1 MPRLSIEARF
11 RVISLCLSGYS
22 ISAISQ
28 RLREENV
35 FISQRAL
42 YSLVEKYRRKGT
54 VRDLPRGKRP
64 AVVTEE
70 MKVFIEEQLQR
81 NDELTSTSIKRLL
94 AERWPH
100 AEVSTATIKRVRRNW
115 VGCTPD
121 LTTANFYVMYGTV
134 LMWLVVIILC
144 NSLRSTRGR
153 GSFGVK
159 SS

>member
-35 FISQRAL
+35 CISQRAL
-42 YSLVEKYRRKGT
+42 YYLVEKYRRKGT

-64 AVVTEE
+64 AVITEE

-94 AERWPH
+94 AERWPR
-100 AEVSTATIKRVRRNW
+100 AEVSTATIKRVRRKLGW
-115 VGCTPD
+115 VCTRPHYCQLLRD
-121 LTTANFYVMYGTV
+121 VWYCTYVA
-134 LMWLVVIILC
+134 C
-144 NSLRSTRGR
+144 NYNPL
-153 GSFGVK
+153 
-159 SS
+159 

>member
-54 VRDLPRGKRP
+54 VRDSPRGKRP
-64 AVVTEE
+64 AVITEE

-94 AERWPH
+94 AERWPR
-100 AEVSTATIKRVRRNW
+100 AEVSTATIKRVRRKLGW
-115 VGCTPD
+115 VCTRPHYCQLLRD
-121 LTTANFYVMYGTV
+121 VWYCTYVACSYNP
-134 LMWLVVIILC
+134 L
-144 NSLRSTRGR
+144 
-153 GSFGVK
+153 
-159 SS
+159 

>member
-11 RVISLCLSGYS
+11 RVISLCLSWYS

-28 RLREENV
+28 RLCEEKV

-100 AEVSTATIKRVRRNW
+100 AEVSTATIKRVQRKLGW
-115 VGCTPD
+115 VCTRPHYCQLLRD
-121 LTTANFYVMYGTV
+121 VWYCTYVACSYNP
-134 LMWLVVIILC
+134 L
-144 NSLRSTRGR
+144 
-153 GSFGVK
+153 
-159 SS
+159 

>member
-54 VRDLPRGKRP
+54 VWDSPRGKRP
-64 AVVTEE
+64 AVITEE

-100 AEVSTATIKRVRRNW
+100 AEVSTATIKRVRHKLGW
-115 VGCTPD
+115 VCTRPHYCQLLRD
-121 LTTANFYVMYGTV
+121 VWYCTYVACSYNP
-134 LMWLVVIILC
+134 L
-144 NSLRSTRGR
+144 
-153 GSFGVK
+153 
-159 SS
+159 

>member
-22 ISAISQ
+22 ISATSQ

-35 FISQRAL
+35 LISQRAL

-64 AVVTEE
+64 AVITEE

-94 AERWPH
+94 AERWPR
-100 AEVSTATIKRVRRNW
+100 AEVSTATIKHVRRKLGW
-115 VGCTPD
+115 VCTRPHYCQLLRD
-121 LTTANFYVMYGTV
+121 VWYCTYVACSYKP
-134 LMWLVVIILC
+134 L
-144 NSLRSTRGR
+144 
-153 GSFGVK
+153 
-159 SS
+159 